1 MRGSTGG
8 GIRGWNG
15 SLGGKIRGSL
25 SLADP
30 PPSKGSL
37 GIERMRQ
44 PAVTAEV
51 EFVTK
56 VTDPGH
62 CVKVL
67 GRGKICNN
75 QHKRLFFCVI
85 CLIQARDV
93 VAFHIITS
101 ISFCLKRQTIC

>member
-44 PAVTAEV
+44 PAVQRWNLSRKSPNPVSVKKFWAGV
-51 EFVTK
+51 KFARSSVK
-56 VTDPGH
+56 KL
-62 CVKVL
+62 CVRNL
-67 GRGKICNN
+67 PYSG
-75 QHKRLFFCVI
+75 
-85 CLIQARDV
+85 
-93 VAFHIITS
+93 
-101 ISFCLKRQTIC
+101 

>member
-44 PAVTAEV
+44 PAAQRWNLSR
-51 EFVTK
+51 K

-62 CVKVL
+62 RMKKFWAGVKFVT
-67 GRGKICNN
+67 ISANDY
-75 QHKRLFFCVI
+75 FFV
-85 CLIQARDV
+85 
-93 VAFHIITS
+93 
-101 ISFCLKRQTIC
+101 

>member
-37 GIERMRQ
+37 GIESMRQ
-44 PAVTAEV
+44 PEV
-51 EFVTK
+51 QRWNLSRKSPMLVIVKFFLTGVKFVRISAN
-56 VTDPGH
+56 DYF
-62 CVKVL
+62 L
-67 GRGKICNN
+67 CN
-75 QHKRLFFCVI
+75 LP
-85 CLIQARDV
+85 
-93 VAFHIITS
+93 S
-101 ISFCLKRQTIC
+101 SG

>member
-44 PAVTAEV
+44 SAVQRWNLSRKSPILVTVKKFWAGV
-51 EFVTK
+51 KLVRTSAKIIFFV
-56 VTDPGH
+56 
-62 CVKVL
+62 
-67 GRGKICNN
+67 
-75 QHKRLFFCVI
+75 
-85 CLIQARDV
+85 
-93 VAFHIITS
+93 
-101 ISFCLKRQTIC
+101 